1 MKIKRRHIVYI
12 ASFAVL
18 LLLLYLLLVSAA
30 AIPNSAIKKNMQ
42 KSAAYF
48 ATADNYAFSEDRL
61 FRNITDNHADRMW
74 VNIGWNMGHG
84 NPSLSALD
92 TDYYASPDHGPGLS
106 LFLSVALDEDANTDY
121 TRYWHGTAGL
131 IRVLHLFTDIHGIK
145 TLGMICLVL
154 LLGRTQWAL
163 VRAGHWDLGLCLLV
177 SLLLVQFWNLRLSVE
192 YMPCFLIC
200 LALCPAFVRAEKS
213 GSFSLNLLGILSG
226 TLTAFFDF
234 LTTETVTILIPL
246 ILVIAIRSREC
257 RLKSPQKVLKMLLHC
272 GICWAL
278 AYLGTFVV
286 KWCAVTLATGENHF
300 LAAMNS
306 VSQRVGGVVTDGY
319 AHKTPGILSA
329 IGSNFSVLFEGTSRT
344 EYRKVI
350 SNLMTIAILIFVIYR
365 LYQIRQK
372 RRPGTCFILMLGG
385 VVLLRYSVLANH
397 SFMHA
402 FFTYRALASTIFAV
416 LTALLINLQ
425 PSKKGGA

>member
-1 MKIKRRHIVYI
+1 MKIKRRHMVYI
-12 ASFAVL
+12 AVFAVL
-18 LLLLYLLLVSAA
+18 LLMLYLLLVSAA

-48 ATADNYAFSEDRL
+48 ATADNYAFSEDGL

-84 NPSLSALD
+84 NPFLSVLD
-92 TDYYASPDHGPGLS
+92 TDYYASPDHSPGAS
-106 LFLSVALDEDANTDY
+106 LFLSVTLDEDANTDY

-131 IRVLHLFTDIHGIK
+131 IRVLHLFTDINGIK
-145 TLGMICLVL
+145 ILGMICLVL
-154 LLGRTQWAL
+154 LLGRVHWAL
-163 VRAGHWDLGLCLLV
+163 VRAGHWDLGLCLMV
-177 SLLLVQFWNLRLSVE
+177 SLFLVQFWNLRLSVE

-200 LALCPAFVRAEKS
+200 LSLCPVFVKAEKL
-213 GSFSLNLLGILSG
+213 GSFYLNLLGILSG

-257 RLKSPQKVLKMLLHC
+257 RLKSPRSVLKMLLRC

-278 AYLGTFVV
+278 AYLGTFVA
-286 KWCAVTLATGENHF
+286 KWCAVSLATGENHF

-306 VSQRVGGVVTDGY
+306 VSQRVGGIVTDGY
-319 AHKTPGILSA
+319 AQKMPGVLTA
-329 IGSNFSVLFEGTSRT
+329 IGSNLSVLFEGTSRT

-350 SNLMTIAILIFVIYR
+350 SNLMPIAIVIFVVYR
-365 LYQIRQK
+365 LYQVRQQ

-385 VVLLRYSVLANH
+385 IVLLRYSVLANH

-402 FFTYRALASTIFAV
+402 FFTYRALAGTIFAV
-416 LTALLINLQ
+416 LTALLINLR